1 MQQKNN
7 EVTQKIMTQMVQMME
22 QSKGNVSIKE
32 FNKTIAKYQVMNEA
46 NQDMQKEFNEGFE
59 GMDNNEESADD
70 LIRDLQLRVQSGGQ
84 GG

>member
-1 MQQKNN
+1 
-7 EVTQKIMTQMVQMME
+7 
-22 QSKGNVSIKE
+22 
-32 FNKTIAKYQVMNEA
+32 MNEA